1 MRPTRSDIRS
11 AYDAALGAVEP
22 RAAVVRS
29 MSFEG
34 SVLSVGPYQFDGVAA
49 SDVVVIAIGKAA
61 PAMASGAHDVVD
73 GSRGFVVTTH
83 NAVSPYPTCI
93 GSHPVPDESSRR
105 CGESLLAFAEETN
118 PSDVVVFL
126 VSGGGSAAA
135 TLPVPGVT
143 VDDIAAMNGL
153 LIDSGLPIGDI
164 NEVRAS
170 VSRLKG
176 GLLGAAVA
184 SDRQVTLV
192 LSDII
197 GVGQEYVASGPS
209 IGFGLGNLAESVLD
223 ASGLRP
229 DMPDAVVAAI
239 DRFVPIGRPASI
251 MSATIGSPLI
261 AAEAA
266 AADLTSKGFDAFV
279 VSSDLMGEARSEAV
293 ALVDRTIP
301 GTIAVAAGETT
312 VAIRGVGVGGRNQ
325 EAAVAAALYI
335 DGQDA
340 LFGALGTD
348 GIDGPTPAAGAI
360 VDGGTASRAERV
372 GVDLTAALEDND
384 SHTALT
390 ALGET
395 VVTGPSGTNV
405 ADLWIAAKGP
415 F

>member
-1 MRPTRSDIRS
+1 
-11 AYDAALGAVEP
+11 
-22 RAAVVRS
+22 

-34 SVLSVGPYQFDGVAA
+34 SVLTVGPYQFDGVVA
-49 SDVVVIAIGKAA
+49 SDIVVIAIGKAA

-83 NAVSPYPTCI
+83 NAASPYPTCI
-93 GSHPVPDESSRR
+93 GSHPVPEESSRR
-105 CGESLLAFAEETN
+105 CGESLLAFAAETD

-143 VDDIAAMNGL
+143 VDDIATMNGL

-176 GLLGAAVA
+176 GLLGASVA
-184 SDRQVTLV
+184 ADHQVTMV
-192 LSDII
+192 LSDVI
-197 GVGQEYVASGPS
+197 GVGREHVASGPS
-209 IGFGLGNLAESVLD
+209 IGFGLGNLAVSVLD
-223 ASGLRP
+223 TSGLRP
-229 DMPDAVVAAI
+229 DMPDAVVRAI
-239 DRFVPIGRPASI
+239 DRFVPIDRPTAI
-251 MSATIGSPLI
+251 MSTTIGSPLI

-266 AADLTSKGFDAFV
+266 VADLTAKGFDAFV

-293 ALVDRTIP
+293 ALVDRTNP
-301 GTIAVAAGETT
+301 GTISVAAGETT
-312 VAIRGVGVGGRNQ
+312 VTIRGIGVGGRNQ
-325 EAAVAAALYI
+325 EAAVAAALHI
-335 DGQDA
+335 DGRDA

-360 VDGGTASRAERV
+360 VDGGTVSRAERV
-372 GVDLTAALEDND
+372 GVDLAAALENND
-384 SHTALT
+384 SHTVLT
-390 ALGET
+390 ALDET
-395 VVTGPSGTNV
+395 IVTGPSGTNV